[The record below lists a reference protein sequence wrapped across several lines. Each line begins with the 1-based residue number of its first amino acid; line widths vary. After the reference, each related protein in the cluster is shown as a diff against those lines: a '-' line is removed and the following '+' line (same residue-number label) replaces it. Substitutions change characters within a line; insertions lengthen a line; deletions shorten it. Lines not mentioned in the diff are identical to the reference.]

1 MSHLQN
7 RHRNRNT
14 YLFYLLKSSINQI
27 TTISTNT
34 RKNTNNTRLYR
45 IIFLNTTNKDDT
57 QKDAKIITKLTAAY
71 RQTIWDVRNLGSH
84 KKTPISNNILE
95 NRFQNCT
102 KNINMAFF

>member
-1 MSHLQN
+1 MYQ
-7 RHRNRNT
+7 
-14 YLFYLLKSSINQI
+14 QI
-27 TTISTNT
+27 HEKTQTTQD
-34 RKNTNNTRLYR
+34 LYR

-57 QKDAKIITKLTAAY
+57 QKDTKIITKLTAAY

-84 KKTPISNNILE
+84 QKTPISNNILE